1 MSEIVLNYN
10 DGEYERERDG
20 QPGHENENE
29 NEKQTT
35 AAAAL
40 TAGGRA
46 SLPWN
51 LSTEPPARG
60 QLGWGA
66 DIWLV

>member
-20 QPGHENENE
+20 QPGHENE